1 MGLAKELRTRRKV
14 QTREVV
20 VPEWGDESG
29 DFKLYCRPITCND
42 LNRLQKKHPNFLTN
56 TTIAA
61 MVDLIVMKAEDA
73 SGERLFTAAD
83 DKIELMGEQT
93 DVISEIA
100 NQMFSDIES
109 EENLAKKL
117 KTDHY
122 RFNLISLAD
131 RLHMTIEDIEQ
142 ISLTEFNEWMA
153 YFSVL
158 KDSDG

>member
-29 DFKLYCRPITCND
+29 AFKLYCRSITCYD
-42 LNRLQKKHPNFLTN
+42 LDQLQKKHPDFMTN
-56 TTIAA
+56 TTVGA

-109 EENLAKKL
+109 EEDLAK
-117 KTDHY
+117 
-122 RFNLISLAD
+122 N
-131 RLHMTIEDIEQ
+131 
-142 ISLTEFNEWMA
+142 
-153 YFSVL
+153 
-158 KDSDG
+158 